1 MSDDDDF
8 IVFEEESDENNHRIG
23 APWIILLV
31 DDDPQVHTVTELVLK
46 SFSYKGRPLQF
57 LHAYSGSQ
65 AEEILTQRPDIA
77 VIFLDVVMEHSR
89 AGLDLVTWIR
99 TISNNQLVR
108 IILRTG
114 QPGEAPENSVM
125 INYDINDYRE
135 KTELSAQRLI
145 TSLIAALRSWEALNQ
160 LDELNIQLEEKIR
173 IRTQELQARTLEL
186 EKNYDFLVKKDK
198 FAKYISSLFQIGM
211 IVFEKNSS
219 SIVYINSIV
228 ESIYKIKKTDAYS
241 KTINDFLH
249 FTSTG
254 RYSRN
259 HEAES
264 ELEEAFIVLPDH
276 TKIPVIITHK
286 CDFFGNSDLCG
297 YIFLD
302 ISSQKALEHLAL
314 NKQKLE
320 AIGQLASGIA
330 HELNTPSQYIQD
342 NLEFLKS
349 SFKDLTDYIS
359 QGDTLITEKKD
370 ELNSILDRIE
380 ALKNQFD
387 VSYLLSEIPE
397 ALGQSLDG
405 INKISTIVKAMK
417 QFAHPESQM
426 EDRIIDI
433 AKIIDDSII
442 ITKNEWKYNCT
453 IDQNLAAP
461 ADVMMGAPNELCQVF
476 INMIVNSVQSIA
488 SCHDGR
494 KGIISISSE
503 NSADFYILSIKDN
516 GAGIPSDIISKIYDP
531 FFTTKPPGEG
541 SGQGLAIAYSI
552 ITSRHKG
559 KIEVNSE
566 KDEGCEF
573 KISLPFQK

>member
-8 IVFEEESDENNHRIG
+8 IVFEEESDEKIDTTFV
-23 APWIILLV
+23 PWIVLLV

-46 SFSYKGRPLQF
+46 SFSYKGRTLEF

-65 AEEILTQRPDIA
+65 AEEILTQNPDIA
-77 VIFLDVVMEHSR
+77 VIFLDVVMEHSH
-89 AGLDLVTWIR
+89 AGLDLVNWIR
-99 TISNNQLVR
+99 TTANNQLVR

-160 LDELNIQLEEKIR
+160 LDELNNQLEEKVR
-173 IRTQELQARTLEL
+173 LRTQELQARTREL
-186 EKNYDFLVKKDK
+186 EQNYDFLVKKDK

-211 IVFEKNSS
+211 IVYEKSS
-219 SIVYINSIV
+219 SNIVYINSIV
-228 ESIYKIKKTDAYS
+228 ENIFKISKTDAYS
-241 KTINDFLH
+241 RTINDFLH

-254 RYSRN
+254 RYSQN
-259 HEAES
+259 QEKES
-264 ELEEAFIVLPDH
+264 ELEESFIVLPDH
-276 TKIPVIITHK
+276 TKVPVIISHK

-359 QGDTLITEKKD
+359 QGDTLISEKKD
-370 ELNSILDRIE
+370 ELNNILDRIE

-433 AKIIDDSII
+433 GRILDDAIT

-453 IDQNLAAP
+453 INQDLSEP
-461 ADVMMGAPNELCQVF
+461 AGSLMGAPNELCQVF
-476 INMIVNSVQSIA
+476 INMIVNSVQSIN
-488 SCHDGR
+488 SCPDGR
-494 KGIISISSE
+494 KGIISIQSE
-503 NSADFYILSIKDN
+503 NSTNFYIISIKDN
-516 GAGIPSDIISKIYDP
+516 GGGIPSEIISKIYDP
-531 FFTTKPPGEG
+531 FFTTKPPGDG

-559 KIEVNSE
+559 KVEVKSDPGNW
-566 KDEGCEF
+566 CEF
-573 KISLPFQK
+573 KISLPFSN